1 MQLQLQLLQVHHI
14 LMVNFLIIR
23 NNKDNKLKLK
33 INNNKINKDIKHKSI
48 YVQLQNIMIMSLNM
62 IIPDNYSILM
72 IINQQLIKENQVIRY
87 FSLMMKI

>member
-1 MQLQLQLLQVHHI
+1 
-14 LMVNFLIIR
+14 MVNFLIIR

-48 YVQLQNIMIMSLNM
+48 YVQLQNIMIMFLNM